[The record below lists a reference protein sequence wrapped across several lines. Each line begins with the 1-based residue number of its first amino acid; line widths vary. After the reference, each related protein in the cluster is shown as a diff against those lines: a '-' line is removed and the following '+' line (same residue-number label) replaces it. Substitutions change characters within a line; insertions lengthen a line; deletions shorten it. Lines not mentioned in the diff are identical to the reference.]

1 MADSLPQAI
10 LEAADVSAVS
20 QLVLRER
27 LSRDLGLWEQMR
39 NCFHEDSV
47 VRISWINAS
56 GPEFVRRSKEMAE
69 RNVKASHRLGPILVT
84 LAGDRAIAQFA
95 GIIDIPFTLKDIEV
109 MMSGHSRFV
118 LRAERR
124 AHVWRLSGFDA
135 IYLRDEITPLIPGQ
149 IVMVDPEAVKSF
161 RPSYRLLSYC
171 LASGGFPVRND
182 LAGIDRPDLVDALT
196 SEIYSW
202 AGLTPPC

>member
-1 MADSLPQAI
+1 MTDPVPRAV
-10 LEAADVSAVS
+10 LEAADVSAIS

-39 NCFHEDSV
+39 NCFHDESV

-84 LAGDRAIAQFA
+84 LAGNRAIAQFA
-95 GIIDIPFTLKDIEV
+95 GIIDIPFTLRGVDV
-109 MMSGHSRFV
+109 MMSSYTRFL

-124 AHVWRLSGFDA
+124 DRVWRLSGFDVV
-135 IYLRDEITPLIPGQ
+135 YQRDEITPLIPGQ
-149 IVMVDPEAVKSF
+149 TVMVEPDAVKSF
-161 RPSYRLLSYC
+161 RSSYRLLSYC
-171 LASGGFPVRND
+171 LASGGFPVRDD
-182 LAGIDRPDLVDALT
+182 LPGVDRPDLVDALT
-196 SEIYSW
+196 SEIYGW
-202 AGLTPPC
+202 AGLTPPS